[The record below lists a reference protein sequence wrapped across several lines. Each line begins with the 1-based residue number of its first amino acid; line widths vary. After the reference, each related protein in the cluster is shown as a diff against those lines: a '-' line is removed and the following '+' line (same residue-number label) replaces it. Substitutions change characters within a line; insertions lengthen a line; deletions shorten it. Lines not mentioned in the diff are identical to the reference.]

1 MNARLAAGRRAQESE
16 IIQKFQQIREMAAGL
31 ELVQDAAELW
41 GSAGRIRILCKE
53 ILQLLDHECVE
64 SEEVEDYANEGSS
77 SVTRIFREIWE
88 LARDILSSE
97 EAANECMEV
106 IPRAEWVQA
115 CSRRILCATRRIE
128 ELLGPGRA
136 LEVLSSADPE
146 AAQAD
151 EAGTV
156 THPTALP
163 HAPPPVAGSVTADTW
178 SDFDWEPAGFPDS
191 AGYGA
196 DVIAR
201 QNLEQQLLELEKR
214 YLSKRHPEIAA
225 VLHALGHAWNKA
237 GYLQEAQQHFAAALQ
252 RSCSL
257 HVKKCRPDIA
267 RHLFALGRLNL
278 EMGDIPRAKQH
289 LEASS

>member
-1 MNARLAAGRRAQESE
+1 
-16 IIQKFQQIREMAAGL
+16 MAAGL

-178 SDFDWEPAGFPDS
+178 SDFGS
-191 AGYGA
+191 
-196 DVIAR
+196 R
-201 QNLEQQLLELEKR
+201 QDFQTLLGMVPTSLRGRIWNNSCLSSRKST
-214 YLSKRHPEIAA
+214 YQKDIQKLLQFCMPLGMLGTKQDISKRHSNILRQPCSGAA
-225 VLHALGHAWNKA
+225 P
-237 GYLQEAQQHFAAALQ
+237 
-252 RSCSL
+252 C
-257 HVKKCRPDIA
+257 
-267 RHLFALGRLNL
+267 
-278 EMGDIPRAKQH
+278 M
-289 LEASS
+289 